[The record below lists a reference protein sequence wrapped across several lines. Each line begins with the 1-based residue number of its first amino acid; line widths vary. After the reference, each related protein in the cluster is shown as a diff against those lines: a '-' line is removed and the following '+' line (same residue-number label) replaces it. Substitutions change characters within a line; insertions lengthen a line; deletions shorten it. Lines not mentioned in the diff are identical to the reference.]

1 MDEIQP
7 IRTEAEYEEI
17 LSRLRKGAE
26 YIESP
31 EFQMKSQEH
40 KRVAMERYNQLSE
53 QIMRYKGWI

>member
-1 MDEIQP
+1 MEIQP
-7 IRTEAEYEEI
+7 IQNEQEYEEV